1 LLQYYSPRS
10 SNVSLMTD
18 LDISLLTMDNE
29 SAFEDHFK
37 LENYR
42 EGHRENCCYK
52 NVSSSRFASL
62 EIEYEDRTFL
72 GSTMRTQEI
81 GCFWLVSRPA
91 SLEVAVKVVIAGRRG
106 VAQGRSNCEERL
118 PVTILRTAG
127 RYMDRMRDVLA
138 CVVCYVSATKDA
150 LLSRLRA

>member
-1 LLQYYSPRS
+1 
-10 SNVSLMTD
+10 MTD
-18 LDISLLTMDNE
+18 LDISLLTMGNE

-42 EGHRENCCYK
+42 EGCRENCK

-106 VAQGRSNCEERL
+106 VAQGRFSCEER
-118 PVTILRTAG
+118 TAPCHDSTNG
-127 RYMDRMRDVLA
+127 WPLHGWNA
-138 CVVCYVSATKDA
+138 
-150 LLSRLRA
+150 